1 MSNVLEIKNLTKYYD
16 GFTLDNISLAL
27 PQGSIMGFIGE
38 NGAGKSTT
46 IKLILNVIHRD
57 RGEVKIFGRD
67 NLIYDSELKQS
78 VGVVYDESNFPESMT
93 PKNINVILRR
103 IYRNWDQ
110 QAFFRYLD
118 QFALPADKELKT
130 FSRGMKMKLSIAV
143 ALSHQAKL
151 LILDEPTSGLDPVVR
166 DEILDIFLDFIQN
179 EEHSIF
185 LSTHITSDIEKIAD
199 YIAFIHQGK
208 IVFVAEKDELLNQYG
223 VLKCGF
229 DDFEKLDRRFVK
241 GFRKNR
247 FGVEALVEKQR
258 FKGHVID
265 AATIEDIMLFTLR
278 WEKQ

>member
-93 PKNINVILRR
+93 PKNINVILCR

-278 WEKQ
+278 GEKQ

>member
-143 ALSHQAKL
+143 VLSHQAKL
-151 LILDEPTSGLDPVVR
+151 LILDEPTSGQIRWCGRDPR
-166 DEILDIFLDFIQN
+166 YFLDFIQN

-185 LSTHITSDIEKIAD
+185 YPLTSLVI
-199 YIAFIHQGK
+199 
-208 IVFVAEKDELLNQYG
+208 L
-223 VLKCGF
+223 
-229 DDFEKLDRRFVK
+229 
-241 GFRKNR
+241 RK
-247 FGVEALVEKQR
+247 
-258 FKGHVID
+258 
-265 AATIEDIMLFTLR
+265 
-278 WEKQ
+278 

>member
-16 GFTLDNISLAL
+16 DFTLDNISFAL

-278 WEKQ
+278 GEKQ

>member
-199 YIAFIHQGK
+199 YLAFIHQGK

-278 WEKQ
+278 GEKQ